1 MYTYGNITSQI
12 HVNVSYPTKYDN
24 GRIIYVIPMCCS
36 CTVVFIFQNDHH
48 GKPNKKKIQ
57 LFTHSMHL

>member
-36 CTVVFIFQNDHH
+36 CTSCSYFKMITTENQIRKRFNYS
-48 GKPNKKKIQ
+48 PI
-57 LFTHSMHL
+57 L